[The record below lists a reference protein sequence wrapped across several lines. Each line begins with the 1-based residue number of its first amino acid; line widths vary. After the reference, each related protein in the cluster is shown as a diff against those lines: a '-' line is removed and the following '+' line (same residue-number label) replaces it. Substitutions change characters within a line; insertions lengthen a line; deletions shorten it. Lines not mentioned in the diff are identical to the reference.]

1 MLRLL
6 YGLFV
11 NSLIL
16 IFFPLYAWRRKR
28 ACPERAWLKFE
39 IDGAV
44 VEFAPRL
51 PFWRREKRP
60 FALQALR
67 KLIDVSDGDPRV
79 AGLLIEIERLHCG
92 SATAT
97 DLRELLLVAKRKQLR
112 VVVYLP
118 SGGGTRELY
127 VASAADQI
135 LLGPETDVTALGFAI
150 EAPYLRRAL
159 DRAGVHAEVFAR
171 GAYKTAGEPLQLEH
185 MSEPQREQLGLLL
198 DTAWDVLVEAL
209 TSGRKLGR
217 EAVERFIDEGPWP
230 AQGAVDHGIADAVV
244 YPDALAKHLD
254 PRSKDGA
261 PLFRGELYLR
271 RRQIRWR
278 RLPRPRIG
286 VVEVHGPIVSE
297 ARGPMPVASEEAVCE
312 ALQQAIDDR
321 TVRGVVL
328 HVDSR
333 GGSALASDRMLYAAR
348 RLAEKKPVV
357 AFLAD
362 SAASGGYMVAVG
374 AHKIVA
380 QPTTV
385 TGSIGV
391 VAARVVVGPLLER
404 LGVAVEVVKR
414 GARADMH
421 SPARGLGDAERAVI
435 ERQLEHVY
443 KGFVAAVALGRN
455 REFAEID
462 ALAGGRIWSGRD
474 AQVRGL
480 VDRLGGFDLAL
491 GELKEMLGPGAEALE
506 PALIGARRLRPSALG
521 LPRFVSELR
530 TLLSGTGAGASF
542 FDALVA
548 LTPVPGALRDLA
560 ALCLGRGER
569 AFLWS
574 SISEIDL
581 GDR

>member
-1 MLRLL
+1 MLRLFYVL
-6 YGLFV
+6 LV
-11 NSLIL
+11 NALIL
-16 IFFPLYAWRRKR
+16 LLFPLYAWRRAR
-28 ACPERAWLKFE
+28 ACPEKAWLRLE

-51 PFWRREKRP
+51 PFWRRERRP

-67 KLIDVSDGDPRV
+67 RLVEAAAADARV
-79 AGLLIEIERLHCG
+79 AGILFEIERLHCG

-97 DLRELLLVAKRKQLR
+97 DLRELLLLAKLKHLR
-112 VVVYLP
+112 VAVYLP
-118 SGGGTRELY
+118 SGAGTRELY

-171 GAYKTAGEPLQLEH
+171 GAYKTAGEPLQLEQ
-185 MSEPQREQLGLLL
+185 MSAPQREQLGLLL
-198 DTAWDVLVEAL
+198 DTAWDVLVDAL
-209 TSGRKLGR
+209 ASGRKLAR
-217 EAVERFIDEGPWP
+217 DAVERFIDEGPWP
-230 AQGAVDHGIADAVV
+230 AQGAVDHGMADAIV
-244 YPDALAKHLD
+244 YPDGLEKQLD
-254 PRSKDGA
+254 PRAKDGA
-261 PLFRGELYLR
+261 KLVKAGRYLR
-271 RRQIRWR
+271 RRQIPWR

-286 VVEVHGPIVSE
+286 VVQVHGPIVSE
-297 ARGPMPVASEEAVCE
+297 ARGPMPVASEEVVCE
-312 ALQQAIDDR
+312 ALEGAIDDR
-321 TVRGVVL
+321 SVRGVVL

-348 RLAEKKPVV
+348 RLAEKKPLV

-362 SAASGGYMVAVG
+362 SAASGGSLSRSARDR
-374 AHKIVA
+374 IVA

-391 VAARVVVGPLLER
+391 VAARIVVGPLLER

-414 GARADMH
+414 GARVDMH
-421 SPARGLGDAERAVI
+421 SPTRELGDGERAVI

-443 KGFVAAVALGRN
+443 QGFVAAVALGRN

-474 AQVRGL
+474 AQARGL

-491 GELKEMLGPGAEALE
+491 SELRDMIGAGAEALQ
-506 PALIGARRLRPSALG
+506 PALIGPHRLRPTALG
-521 LPRFVSELR
+521 LPRFVSALGVLSALVPLPGPLR
-530 TLLSGTGAGASF
+530 
-542 FDALVA
+542 DLVA
-548 LTPVPGALRDLA
+548 L
-560 ALCLGRGER
+560 CFGRSDR

-574 SISEIDL
+574 AVSEIDL
-581 GDR
+581 GGR